1 MDREKKSVMDL
12 TVPCVCCG
20 HENTLYDLSDGFCLE
35 CDADMV
41 EEKINLMKVLLSEGV
56 YFDCRRDGTILVPEE
71 VISPLIKGQIGSL
84 SC

>member
-1 MDREKKSVMDL
+1 MDREKMSVMDL

-41 EEKINLMKVLLSEGV
+41 EEKINLHIRNML
-56 YFDCRRDGTILVPEE
+56 
-71 VISPLIKGQIGSL
+71 IS
-84 SC
+84 